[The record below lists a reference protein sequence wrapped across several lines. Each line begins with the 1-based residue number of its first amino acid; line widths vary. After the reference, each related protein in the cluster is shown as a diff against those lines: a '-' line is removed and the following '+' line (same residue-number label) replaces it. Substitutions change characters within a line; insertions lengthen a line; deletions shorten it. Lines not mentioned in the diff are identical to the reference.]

1 MFNRRL
7 PTSSLHVPSGVL
19 AKVSVTGDQMKL
31 TAALYKILFGFEH
44 LYIHIY
50 NNVSQKTLT

>member
-1 MFNRRL
+1 
-7 PTSSLHVPSGVL
+7 
-19 AKVSVTGDQMKL
+19 MKL